1 MVVRLAFAWRI
12 YYVKLLV
19 LAQSRQWLS
28 AAERLDPI
36 ADAPVT
42 PKKPFQLADAIKRH
56 QNEYLPFG
64 KDFEEIGAIP
74 TP

>member
-1 MVVRLAFAWRI
+1 MVRTPAGPGILRSI
-12 YYVKLLV
+12 TT
-19 LAQSRQWLS
+19 
-28 AAERLDPI
+28 DPES
-36 ADAPVT
+36 
-42 PKKPFQLADAIKRH
+42 KPQFQVADAIKRH